1 MKRRS
6 VALFL
11 LLSLSF
17 GLFSSTAFAQQ
28 PILNVPVLV
37 ANTSFLN
44 IRSGDGPQYTVL
56 VTVVGGTELQVLG
69 SNKSKTWYLVT
80 TPIGPGWVD
89 LSYTIPRGNFSIV
102 PVLAPTAS
110 ATVSLLPP
118 PLSIG
123 LPGSVPDTTAAT
135 TSTTADNFNAT
146 STHTRA
152 VLNVLS
158 VNVRTQPT
166 DAAAAITTIF
176 QNGSVDYEIVGT
188 AYDSNNVPWVAI
200 VVPDIGTGW
209 IEMTKITTRL
219 SGIYATVGFVN
230 VASIDLLAAPG
241 SNTLRL
247 PTLYQGQEI
256 FIIGTN
262 ANGQEYQVQLAN
274 GITGYLPVDKVTIRT
289 GTPTDGMANQQT
301 AATGMAATPS
311 ASSVFG
317 PPNPTSSIPIPVLE
331 APHIIVN
338 TSFQNVRSGP
348 GNQYT
353 SIATVAG
360 GETFVP
366 LGVTKDASWYL
377 IRGDFGQGWIS
388 SEYVLF
394 RGTFS
399 NVPIIYKAF

>member
-6 VALFL
+6 AALFL
-11 LLSLSF
+11 LLSLLI

-28 PILNVPVLV
+28 PILSVPVLV

-123 LPGSVPDTTAAT
+123 LPGSVPDTTTAMNS
-135 TSTTADNFNAT
+135 STTADNFNGT

-158 VNVRTQPT
+158 VNLRTQPS
-166 DAAAAITTIF
+166 DNAAAITTLF
-176 QNGSVDYEIVGT
+176 QNGTIDYEIVGT
-188 AYDSNNVPWVAI
+188 AYDANNVPWVAI

-209 IEMTKITTRL
+209 VEMPKVTTRL
-219 SGIYATVGFVN
+219 SGAYATVGFVN

-241 SNTLRL
+241 SDTLRL

-274 GITGYLPVDKVTIRT
+274 GVTGYLPVDKVTIRL
-289 GTPTDGMANQQT
+289 GTPTDGTFNPQT
-301 AATGMAATPS
+301 VGINATTETTTA
-311 ASSVFG
+311 FG

-348 GNQYT
+348 GNQY
-353 SIATVAG
+353 SVIATVAG
-360 GETFVP
+360 GESFVP
-366 LGVTKDASWYL
+366 LGVTKDFSWYL

-388 SEYVLF
+388 SDYVLF